1 MNIHALGYSH
11 FFDHN
16 QTTNTGKVSKF
27 TDLKVGV
34 GTKKLVLVAISSF
47 ACYVLASVAYMHY
60 VNGMDILHAFKFAVT
75 GEIPDGA
82 WFKGLY

>member
-1 MNIHALGYSH
+1 MNIHALGHS
-11 FFDHN
+11 
-16 QTTNTGKVSKF
+16 QTVSYGNAKF

-34 GTKKLVLVAISSF
+34 NTKRLVLVVVSAI
-47 ACYVLASVAYMHY
+47 ACYVLISVAYMHY
-60 VNGMDILHAFKFAVT
+60 VNGMDIIHAFKFAVT